1 MNISK
6 TSLALLLLAFTAL
19 AGQASGAALSV
30 NGTEIAR
37 SKVQAQVDRVINQRG
52 LNSGGITQPAVYQ
65 QLQREVVEQLIV
77 QKLLWQEAQKRQ
89 FNSSDDAVDR
99 QLEVAKNGFDT
110 PQAFLFQI
118 KAGGFSERSY
128 REDIRQRQSV
138 QQMISTDLAPQV
150 AVGKKDIE
158 AFYTDNLDQMTLPE
172 QRRAKHILVKLAG
185 DDEAARK
192 LAVEKIHLIQEQ
204 LRGDADFDTLA
215 REYSEAPSAPQ
226 GGDLGFFGRGQM
238 VPAFENS
245 AFALQPGETSDIVET
260 RFGFHVIRLEEI
272 RETQT
277 VSVTLASE
285 RISAYL
291 KQAKLQ
297 EAVEELVQDLRASAQ
312 IVNTLAP

>member
-1 MNISK
+1 VNIRKS
-6 TSLALLLLAFTAL
+6 SLVLLLAFTPLMGQAL
-19 AGQASGAALSV
+19 AAALSV
-30 NGTEIAR
+30 NGVEISR

-77 QKLLWQEAQKRQ
+77 QKLLWQEAQKRE
-89 FNSSDDAVDR
+89 FNSNDDAVDR
-99 QLEVAKNGFDT
+99 QLEVVRNGFDT
-110 PQAFLFQI
+110 PQAFMFQI
-118 KAGGFSERSY
+118 KAGGFNERSY

-150 AVGKKDIE
+150 AVGKEEIE

-192 LAVEKIHLIQEQ
+192 VAVEKIHAIQEQ

-238 VPAFENS
+238 VPAFENA
-245 AFALQPGETSDIVET
+245 AFALQPGETSDVVET

-272 RETQT
+272 REAQT

-297 EAVEELVQDLRASAQ
+297 EAVEDLVQDLRASAQ

>member
-19 AGQASGAALSV
+19 VGQASGAALSV

-77 QKLLWQEAQKRQ
+77 QKLLWQEAQKRE

-150 AVGKKDIE
+150 AVGKEDIE

-272 RETQT
+272 REAQT